1 MLTHHEGGA
10 SRTLSAAMGPRL
22 WSPRMKRHALAL
34 MASMVMLASP
44 VMAGPPLLCFPY
56 EIGSAKSLPWGKD
69 AFKKSESYDAS
80 KVIED
85 AVALLKAEKST
96 LVRMETIRRATL
108 YIEKDSGRA
117 HVLVTKLHEA
127 AKELE
132 EAGKAS
138 AAAWFDCGFAAATLS
153 QSGCHVKGLPMSE
166 RGAPGTAQIKKALGM
181 TPNDAAM
188 HFGAALVLMDGDRD
202 ASNKH
207 MKRALEL
214 VEAGSDLAKSMETNH
229 ALGALPLK
237 ELKKRYAVNDPA

>member
-1 MLTHHEGGA
+1 M
-10 SRTLSAAMGPRL
+10 SAAIGPRL
-22 WSPRMKRHALAL
+22 WSPKMKRQALAL
-34 MASMVMLASP
+34 VASMVMLSWPA
-44 VMAGPPLLCFPY
+44 MAGPPLLCFPY

-80 KVIED
+80 KVIDD
-85 AVALLKAEKST
+85 AVALLKEEKST
-96 LVRMETIRRATL
+96 LVRMETIRRAAL
-108 YIEKDSGRA
+108 YIERDSGRA
-117 HVLVTKLHEA
+117 HVLVTKLHGV

-153 QSGCHVKGLPMSE
+153 QNGCHVKGLPVSE
-166 RGAPGTAQIKKALGM
+166 KGPAGSVQIKKALGM

-188 HFGAALVLMDGDRD
+188 HFGAALVLMDGERD

-214 VEAGSDLAKSMETNH
+214 VEAGSDLARSMETNH